1 MHDGKQVHNHLVS
14 QDGTHGDKP
23 SPLHKKLIA
32 DHVTAA
38 KKHLDKMAGHIFS
51 DEDDMD
57 ESVTQNID
65 LGALF
70 EEEDKYTSKSA
81 DDVQK
86 RSGEDEYDGEDHLG
100 RKPDHV
106 LKGANDGEDVHV
118 HHIKSKKTGKTT
130 HTIYGTPSGHQSEA
144 MFKVN
149 GKADPKHID
158 HMYRQYNESVTQKI
172 DLGTL
177 FEGEEFSEEFKSKA
191 GELFEAA
198 VEARIKQEVAR
209 IEEEVSQRS
218 VTESAELKE
227 GLVDKVDGYLDYVVE
242 QWMQKNELALDRGIK
257 VEIFE
262 SFVSGMKDLFETHYI
277 DVPEEKFDLMESV
290 DAKAKT
296 LEEQVDFLTAQ
307 NVELQQK
314 FKTVA
319 KEKQIEEACKEL
331 TDLEAERFKQLSE
344 ELAYDDE
351 ESFGK
356 KLELV
361 KENYI
366 SKSKQAKSVIVDS
379 VVTDSPV
386 EINEEKQ
393 VDASMARYMNA
404 FKAR

>member
-1 MHDGKQVHNHLVS
+1 MSIEQKIAQLMEQAKQLES
-14 QDGTHGDKP
+14 
-23 SPLHKKLIA
+23 
-32 DHVTAA
+32 
-38 KKHLDKMAGHIFS
+38 S
-51 DEDDMD
+51 DEVV
-57 ESVTQNID
+57 SI
-65 LGALF
+65 
-70 EEEDKYTSKSA
+70 EEE
-81 DDVQK
+81 
-86 RSGEDEYDGEDHLG
+86 
-100 RKPDHV
+100 
-106 LKGANDGEDVHV
+106 
-118 HHIKSKKTGKTT
+118 TT
-130 HTIYGTPSGHQSEA
+130 EEVIAEENKEQ
-144 MFKVN
+144 V
-149 GKADPKHID
+149 
-158 HMYRQYNESVTQKI
+158 QKI

-177 FEGEEFSEEFKSKA
+177 FEGEEFSVEFKSKA
-191 GELFEAA
+191 AELFEAA
-198 VEARIKQEVAR
+198 VEARIKQEIAQ
-209 IEEEVSQRS
+209 IEEEVSQRL
-218 VTESAELKE
+218 VNESAELKE

-277 DVPEEKFDLMESV
+277 EVPEEKFDLMESV

-314 FKTVA
+314 FKLVA
-319 KEKQIEEACKEL
+319 KERQIEEAAKEL
-331 TDLEAERFKQLSE
+331 TDLEAERFKQLAE

-366 SKSKQAKSVIVDS
+366 SKSKQVKAVVES

-386 EINEEKQ
+386 ELNEEKQ
-393 VDASMARYMNA
+393 IDASMARYMHA

>member
-1 MHDGKQVHNHLVS
+1 MSIEQKIAQLMEQAKQLESSDEVVSIEEETAEESLNEGKIEYHGTVQTKGGEEKEWSYQVGEHAGSHDRAIKKQNPHLTPQEHEAVSNHPNKEEETHEITDKKGNVHNIKTTINGREGRYV
-14 QDGTHGDKP
+14 
-23 SPLHKKLIA
+23 
-32 DHVTAA
+32 
-38 KKHLDKMAGHIFS
+38 
-51 DEDDMD
+51 
-57 ESVTQNID
+57 ESVST
-65 LGALF
+65 
-70 EEEDKYTSKSA
+70 
-81 DDVQK
+81 
-86 RSGEDEYDGEDHLG
+86 
-100 RKPDHV
+100 
-106 LKGANDGEDVHV
+106 
-118 HHIKSKKTGKTT
+118 
-130 HTIYGTPSGHQSEA
+130 
-144 MFKVN
+144 
-149 GKADPKHID
+149 
-158 HMYRQYNESVTQKI
+158 KI

-177 FEGEEFSEEFKSKA
+177 FEGEEFSAEFKSKA

-198 VEARIKQEVAR
+198 VEARIKQEIAK
-209 IEEEVSQRS
+209 IEEEVSQRV

-314 FKTVA
+314 FKLVA

-331 TDLEAERFKQLSE
+331 TDLEAERFKQLAE

-366 SKSKQAKSVIVDS
+366 SKAKQAKTVVVES

-386 EINEEKQ
+386 ELIEEKQ
-393 VDASMARYMNA
+393 VDASMARYMHA

>member
-1 MHDGKQVHNHLVS
+1 MSIEQKIAQLMEQAKQLES
-14 QDGTHGDKP
+14 
-23 SPLHKKLIA
+23 
-32 DHVTAA
+32 
-38 KKHLDKMAGHIFS
+38 S
-51 DEDDMD
+51 DEVV
-57 ESVTQNID
+57 SV
-65 LGALF
+65 
-70 EEEDKYTSKSA
+70 EEETTEEVIA
-81 DDVQK
+81 
-86 RSGEDEYDGEDHLG
+86 EE
-100 RKPDHV
+100 
-106 LKGANDGEDVHV
+106 
-118 HHIKSKKTGKTT
+118 KTE
-130 HTIYGTPSGHQSEA
+130 Q
-144 MFKVN
+144 V
-149 GKADPKHID
+149 
-158 HMYRQYNESVTQKI
+158 QKI

-191 GELFEAA
+191 AELFEAA
-198 VEARIKQEVAR
+198 VEARIKQEIAQ
-209 IEEEVSQRS
+209 IEEEVSQRL
-218 VTESAELKE
+218 VNESAELKE

-314 FKTVA
+314 FKLIA

-331 TDLEAERFKQLSE
+331 TDLEAERFKQLAE

-366 SKSKQAKSVIVDS
+366 SKKQVKTVVDS

-386 EINEEKQ
+386 ELNEEKQ
-393 VDASMARYMNA
+393 VDASMARYLTA
-404 FKAR
+404 LKAR

>member
-1 MHDGKQVHNHLVS
+1 MSIEEKIAKLMEEA
-14 QDGTHGDKP
+14 
-23 SPLHKKLIA
+23 KKL
-32 DHVTAA
+32 
-38 KKHLDKMAGHIFS
+38 
-51 DEDDMD
+51 
-57 ESVTQNID
+57 ESSEEVVSI
-65 LGALF
+65 
-70 EEEDKYTSKSA
+70 EEETA
-81 DDVQK
+81 EETAEEVIA
-86 RSGEDEYDGEDHLG
+86 EE
-100 RKPDHV
+100 
-106 LKGANDGEDVHV
+106 
-118 HHIKSKKTGKTT
+118 KTE
-130 HTIYGTPSGHQSEA
+130 Q
-144 MFKVN
+144 V
-149 GKADPKHID
+149 
-158 HMYRQYNESVTQKI
+158 QKI
-172 DLGTL
+172 DLGAL

-191 GELFEAA
+191 AELFEAA
-198 VEARIKQEVAR
+198 VEARIKQEIAK
-209 IEEEVSQRS
+209 IEEEVSQR
-218 VTESAELKE
+218 VVNESAELKE

-366 SKSKQAKSVIVDS
+366 SKAKQAKSVIVES
-379 VVTDSPV
+379 IVTDSPV
-386 EINEEKQ
+386 ELTEEKQ
-393 VDASMARYMNA
+393 VDATMARYMSA
-404 FKAR
+404 VKAR

>member
-1 MHDGKQVHNHLVS
+1 MSIEEKIAKLMEEA
-14 QDGTHGDKP
+14 
-23 SPLHKKLIA
+23 KKLEASEEVVSI
-32 DHVTAA
+32 
-38 KKHLDKMAGHIFS
+38 
-51 DEDDMD
+51 
-57 ESVTQNID
+57 
-65 LGALF
+65 
-70 EEEDKYTSKSA
+70 EEETTEEVIA
-81 DDVQK
+81 
-86 RSGEDEYDGEDHLG
+86 EE
-100 RKPDHV
+100 
-106 LKGANDGEDVHV
+106 
-118 HHIKSKKTGKTT
+118 KTE
-130 HTIYGTPSGHQSEA
+130 Q
-144 MFKVN
+144 V
-149 GKADPKHID
+149 
-158 HMYRQYNESVTQKI
+158 QKI
-172 DLGTL
+172 DLGAL
-177 FEGEEFSEEFKSKA
+177 FEGEEFSEEFKAKA
-191 GELFEAA
+191 AELFEAA
-198 VEARIKQEVAR
+198 VEARIKQEVAK
-209 IEEEVSQRS
+209 IEEEVSQRAIN
-218 VTESAELKE
+218 ESAELKE

-314 FKTVA
+314 FKLVA
-319 KEKQIEEACKEL
+319 KERQIEEASKEL
-331 TDLEAERFKQLSE
+331 TDLEAERFKQLAE

-366 SKSKQAKSVIVDS
+366 SKKQVKAVVES

-386 EINEEKQ
+386 ELNEEKQ
-393 VDASMARYMNA
+393 IDATMARYMNA

>member
-1 MHDGKQVHNHLVS
+1 MSIEQKIAQLMEQAKQLESSDEVVSIEEETAEEVSLDEATSVVGKATKTGADKKGQKLGAMSAAVEGVKTEHEHKGEKYTVHSEVDRDGDVHHSVMHNGKQVHNHLVS
-14 QDGTHGDKP
+14 QEGMHGDKP
-23 SPLHKKLIA
+23 SPLHKKLID
-32 DHVTAA
+32 DHVKAA

-51 DEDDMD
+51 DEDD
-57 ESVTQNID
+57 
-65 LGALF
+65 
-70 EEEDKYTSKSA
+70 ED
-81 DDVQK
+81 D
-86 RSGEDEYDGEDHLG
+86 
-100 RKPDHV
+100 
-106 LKGANDGEDVHV
+106 
-118 HHIKSKKTGKTT
+118 
-130 HTIYGTPSGHQSEA
+130 
-144 MFKVN
+144 
-149 GKADPKHID
+149 
-158 HMYRQYNESVTQKI
+158 MYESVTQKI
-172 DLGTL
+172 DLGSL
-177 FEGEEFSEEFKSKA
+177 FEGEEFSAEFKSKA
-191 GELFEAA
+191 AELFEAA
-198 VEARIKQEVAR
+198 VEARIKQEIAQ
-209 IEEEVSQRS
+209 IEEEVSQRV

-314 FKTVA
+314 FKLVA

-331 TDLEAERFKQLSE
+331 TDLEAERFKQLAE

-366 SKSKQAKSVIVDS
+366 SKAKQVKTVVDS

-386 EINEEKQ
+386 ALNEDKQ
-393 VDASMARYMNA
+393 VDASMARYMHA

>member
-1 MHDGKQVHNHLVS
+1 MSIEEKIAKLMEEA
-14 QDGTHGDKP
+14 
-23 SPLHKKLIA
+23 KKL
-32 DHVTAA
+32 
-38 KKHLDKMAGHIFS
+38 
-51 DEDDMD
+51 
-57 ESVTQNID
+57 ESSEEVVSI
-65 LGALF
+65 
-70 EEEDKYTSKSA
+70 EEETA
-81 DDVQK
+81 EEVVAVEEEQ
-86 RSGEDEYDGEDHLG
+86 
-100 RKPDHV
+100 V
-106 LKGANDGEDVHV
+106 
-118 HHIKSKKTGKTT
+118 
-130 HTIYGTPSGHQSEA
+130 
-144 MFKVN
+144 
-149 GKADPKHID
+149 
-158 HMYRQYNESVTQKI
+158 QKI

-177 FEGEEFSEEFKSKA
+177 FEGEEFSVEFKAKA
-191 GELFEAA
+191 AELFEAA
-198 VEARIKQEVAR
+198 VEARIKQEIAR

-218 VTESAELKE
+218 ITESAELKE

-314 FKTVA
+314 FKTIA

-366 SKSKQAKSVIVDS
+366 SKAKQAKSVIVES
-379 VVTDSPV
+379 IVTDSPV
-386 EINEEKQ
+386 ELTEEKQ
-393 VDASMARYMNA
+393 VEPSMARYMTA
-404 FKAR
+404 LKAR

>member
-1 MHDGKQVHNHLVS
+1 MSIEEKIAKLMEEA
-14 QDGTHGDKP
+14 
-23 SPLHKKLIA
+23 KKLEASEEVVSI
-32 DHVTAA
+32 
-38 KKHLDKMAGHIFS
+38 
-51 DEDDMD
+51 
-57 ESVTQNID
+57 
-65 LGALF
+65 
-70 EEEDKYTSKSA
+70 EEETA
-81 DDVQK
+81 EETV
-86 RSGEDEYDGEDHLG
+86 EEVIAE
-100 RKPDHV
+100 
-106 LKGANDGEDVHV
+106 E
-118 HHIKSKKTGKTT
+118 KTE
-130 HTIYGTPSGHQSEA
+130 Q
-144 MFKVN
+144 V
-149 GKADPKHID
+149 
-158 HMYRQYNESVTQKI
+158 QKI

-177 FEGEEFSEEFKSKA
+177 FEGEEFSAEFKSKA
-191 GELFEAA
+191 AELFEAA
-198 VEARIKQEVAR
+198 VEARIKQEIAK
-209 IEEEVSQRS
+209 IEEEVSQRA
-218 VTESAELKE
+218 VNESAELKE

-314 FKTVA
+314 FKLVA
-319 KEKQIEEACKEL
+319 KEKQIEEAAKEL
-331 TDLEAERFKQLSE
+331 TDLEAERFKQLAE

-366 SKSKQAKSVIVDS
+366 SKSKQPKSVIVDS

-386 EINEEKQ
+386 ELNEEKQ

>member
-1 MHDGKQVHNHLVS
+1 MSIEEKIAKLMEEA
-14 QDGTHGDKP
+14 
-23 SPLHKKLIA
+23 KKLETTDEVVVEEETIA
-32 DHVTAA
+32 VEETTTIEEETA
-38 KKHLDKMAGHIFS
+38 KIDS
-51 DEDDMD
+51 
-57 ESVTQNID
+57 ID
-65 LGALF
+65 LG
-70 EEEDKYTSKSA
+70 
-81 DDVQK
+81 
-86 RSGEDEYDGEDHLG
+86 G
-100 RKPDHV
+100 
-106 LKGANDGEDVHV
+106 
-118 HHIKSKKTGKTT
+118 
-130 HTIYGTPSGHQSEA
+130 
-144 MFKVN
+144 
-149 GKADPKHID
+149 
-158 HMYRQYNESVTQKI
+158 
-172 DLGTL
+172 L
-177 FEGEEFSEEFKSKA
+177 FEGQDLSEEFKTKA
-191 GELFEAA
+191 AELFEAA

-209 IEEEVSQRS
+209 IEEELSQRS
-218 VTESAELKE
+218 LDESAELKE

-314 FKTVA
+314 FKLVA

-366 SKSKQAKSVIVDS
+366 SKAKQAKSVIVDS

-386 EINEEKQ
+386 AELNEEKQ
-393 VDASMARYMNA
+393 VDPTMKRYLTA
-404 FKAR
+404 LKAR

>member
-1 MHDGKQVHNHLVS
+1 MSIEQKIAQLMEEA
-14 QDGTHGDKP
+14 
-23 SPLHKKLIA
+23 KKLEASEEVKSLTEEDLDLMSEEQLDELVENFEELDELSKATLGSYVKKSASNIDAQAGKREVAKDMA
-32 DHVTAA
+32 DRLRQKLSRKQNSVGIGDLVAGVEKSDAAAA
-38 KKHLDKMAGHIFS
+38 KADNSMNKRKAGIGKAVS
-51 DEDDMD
+51 RLTKE
-57 ESVTQNID
+57 EVEVTEMID
-65 LGALF
+65 LG
-70 EEEDKYTSKSA
+70 
-81 DDVQK
+81 
-86 RSGEDEYDGEDHLG
+86 
-100 RKPDHV
+100 
-106 LKGANDGEDVHV
+106 N
-118 HHIKSKKTGKTT
+118 
-130 HTIYGTPSGHQSEA
+130 
-144 MFKVN
+144 
-149 GKADPKHID
+149 
-158 HMYRQYNESVTQKI
+158 
-172 DLGTL
+172 L

-191 GELFEAA
+191 AELFEAA
-198 VEARIKQEVAR
+198 VEARIKQEIAQ
-209 IEEEVSQRS
+209 IEEEVSQRL
-218 VTESAELKE
+218 VNESAELKE

-277 DVPEEKFDLMESV
+277 EVPEEKFDLMESV

-314 FKTVA
+314 FKLVA
-319 KEKQIEEACKEL
+319 KERQIEEAANEL
-331 TDLEAERFKQLSE
+331 TDLEAERFKQLAE

-366 SKSKQAKSVIVDS
+366 SKSKQVKTVVES

-386 EINEEKQ
+386 ELNEEKQ

>member
-1 MHDGKQVHNHLVS
+1 MSIEQKIAQLMEEA
-14 QDGTHGDKP
+14 
-23 SPLHKKLIA
+23 KKLEASEEVVSVEEAAEETTEEVIA
-32 DHVTAA
+32 
-38 KKHLDKMAGHIFS
+38 
-51 DEDDMD
+51 
-57 ESVTQNID
+57 
-65 LGALF
+65 
-70 EEEDKYTSKSA
+70 EE
-81 DDVQK
+81 
-86 RSGEDEYDGEDHLG
+86 
-100 RKPDHV
+100 
-106 LKGANDGEDVHV
+106 
-118 HHIKSKKTGKTT
+118 KTE
-130 HTIYGTPSGHQSEA
+130 Q
-144 MFKVN
+144 V
-149 GKADPKHID
+149 
-158 HMYRQYNESVTQKI
+158 QKI
-172 DLGTL
+172 DLGNL

-191 GELFEAA
+191 AELFEAA

-209 IEEEVSQRS
+209 IEEEVSQRAIN
-218 VTESAELKE
+218 ESAELKE

-314 FKTVA
+314 FKLVA
-319 KEKQIEEACKEL
+319 KEKQIEEAAKEL
-331 TDLEAERFKQLSE
+331 TDLEAERFKQLAE

-366 SKSKQAKSVIVDS
+366 SKAKQAKSVVVES

-386 EINEEKQ
+386 ELIEEKQ
-393 VDASMARYMNA
+393 VDASMTRYMNA

>member
-1 MHDGKQVHNHLVS
+1 VLFRSMSIEEKIAKLMEEA
-14 QDGTHGDKP
+14 
-23 SPLHKKLIA
+23 KKLDA
-32 DHVTAA
+32 
-38 KKHLDKMAGHIFS
+38 S
-51 DEDDMD
+51 
-57 ESVTQNID
+57 
-65 LGALF
+65 
-70 EEEDKYTSKSA
+70 EEEVVSIEEETA
-81 DDVQK
+81 EEVVAVEEEQ
-86 RSGEDEYDGEDHLG
+86 
-100 RKPDHV
+100 V
-106 LKGANDGEDVHV
+106 
-118 HHIKSKKTGKTT
+118 
-130 HTIYGTPSGHQSEA
+130 
-144 MFKVN
+144 
-149 GKADPKHID
+149 
-158 HMYRQYNESVTQKI
+158 QKI

-177 FEGEEFSEEFKSKA
+177 FEGEEFSEEFKTKA
-191 GELFEAA
+191 AELFEAA
-198 VEARIKQEVAR
+198 VEARIKQEIAR

-218 VTESAELKE
+218 LTESAELKE

-314 FKTVA
+314 FKTIA

-366 SKSKQAKSVIVDS
+366 SKAKQAKSVIVES
-379 VVTDSPV
+379 IVTDSPV
-386 EINEEKQ
+386 ELTEEKQ
-393 VDASMARYMNA
+393 VDPSMARYLSA
-404 FKAR
+404 LKAR

>member
-1 MHDGKQVHNHLVS
+1 MSIEEKIAKLMEEA
-14 QDGTHGDKP
+14 
-23 SPLHKKLIA
+23 KKL
-32 DHVTAA
+32 
-38 KKHLDKMAGHIFS
+38 
-51 DEDDMD
+51 
-57 ESVTQNID
+57 ESSEEVVSI
-65 LGALF
+65 
-70 EEEDKYTSKSA
+70 EEETA
-81 DDVQK
+81 EETAEEVIA
-86 RSGEDEYDGEDHLG
+86 EE
-100 RKPDHV
+100 
-106 LKGANDGEDVHV
+106 
-118 HHIKSKKTGKTT
+118 KTE
-130 HTIYGTPSGHQSEA
+130 Q
-144 MFKVN
+144 V
-149 GKADPKHID
+149 
-158 HMYRQYNESVTQKI
+158 QKI
-172 DLGTL
+172 DLGAL

-191 GELFEAA
+191 AELFEAA
-198 VEARIKQEVAR
+198 VEARIKQEIAK
-209 IEEEVSQRS
+209 IEEEVSQRA
-218 VTESAELKE
+218 VNESAELKE

-366 SKSKQAKSVIVDS
+366 SKAKQAKSVIVES
-379 VVTDSPV
+379 IVTDSPV
-386 EINEEKQ
+386 ELTEEKQ
-393 VDASMARYMNA
+393 VDATMARYMSA
-404 FKAR
+404 VKAR

>member
-1 MHDGKQVHNHLVS
+1 MSIEQKIAQLMEQAKQLESSEEVVS
-14 QDGTHGDKP
+14 
-23 SPLHKKLIA
+23 I
-32 DHVTAA
+32 
-38 KKHLDKMAGHIFS
+38 
-51 DEDDMD
+51 
-57 ESVTQNID
+57 
-65 LGALF
+65 
-70 EEEDKYTSKSA
+70 EEETA
-81 DDVQK
+81 EEVVAVE
-86 RSGEDEYDGEDHLG
+86 GEQ
-100 RKPDHV
+100 V
-106 LKGANDGEDVHV
+106 
-118 HHIKSKKTGKTT
+118 
-130 HTIYGTPSGHQSEA
+130 
-144 MFKVN
+144 
-149 GKADPKHID
+149 
-158 HMYRQYNESVTQKI
+158 QKI

-191 GELFEAA
+191 AELFEAA

-366 SKSKQAKSVIVDS
+366 SKAKQAKSVIVES

-386 EINEEKQ
+386 ELNEEKQ

>member
-1 MHDGKQVHNHLVS
+1 MSIEEKIAKLMEEA
-14 QDGTHGDKP
+14 
-23 SPLHKKLIA
+23 KKLE
-32 DHVTAA
+32 TA
-38 KKHLDKMAGHIFS
+38 S
-51 DEDDMD
+51 DLD
-57 ESVTQNID
+57 ESEEISEEEFNDLDEETQSLYELSVDTMNAYRKKALGSIDKKLASKDVGGAMERAGKTATASMKIKAKGGTPVQREEYEGTID
-65 LGALF
+65 LG
-70 EEEDKYTSKSA
+70 S
-81 DDVQK
+81 
-86 RSGEDEYDGEDHLG
+86 
-100 RKPDHV
+100 
-106 LKGANDGEDVHV
+106 
-118 HHIKSKKTGKTT
+118 
-130 HTIYGTPSGHQSEA
+130 
-144 MFKVN
+144 
-149 GKADPKHID
+149 
-158 HMYRQYNESVTQKI
+158 
-172 DLGTL
+172 L
-177 FEGEEFSEEFKSKA
+177 FEGEEFSEEFKTKA
-191 GELFEAA
+191 AELFEAA
-198 VEARIKQEVAR
+198 VEARIKQEVVR
-209 IEEEVSQRS
+209 IEEELSQRS
-218 VTESAELKE
+218 LDESVELKE

-366 SKSKQAKSVIVDS
+366 SKAKQAKSVIVES

-386 EINEEKQ
+386 ELNEEKQ
-393 VDASMARYMNA
+393 VEPSMARYMTA
-404 FKAR
+404 LKAR

>member
-1 MHDGKQVHNHLVS
+1 MSIEQKIAQLMEEA
-14 QDGTHGDKP
+14 
-23 SPLHKKLIA
+23 KKLEASEEVVSI
-32 DHVTAA
+32 
-38 KKHLDKMAGHIFS
+38 
-51 DEDDMD
+51 
-57 ESVTQNID
+57 
-65 LGALF
+65 
-70 EEEDKYTSKSA
+70 EEETA
-81 DDVQK
+81 EEATEEVIA
-86 RSGEDEYDGEDHLG
+86 EE
-100 RKPDHV
+100 
-106 LKGANDGEDVHV
+106 
-118 HHIKSKKTGKTT
+118 KTE
-130 HTIYGTPSGHQSEA
+130 Q
-144 MFKVN
+144 V
-149 GKADPKHID
+149 
-158 HMYRQYNESVTQKI
+158 QKI
-172 DLGTL
+172 DLGAL

-191 GELFEAA
+191 AELFEAA

-209 IEEEVSQRS
+209 IEEEVSQRAIN
-218 VTESAELKE
+218 ESAELKE

-314 FKTVA
+314 FKLVA
-319 KEKQIEEACKEL
+319 KEKQIYEACKEL
-331 TDLEAERFKQLSE
+331 TDLEAERFKQLAE

-366 SKSKQAKSVIVDS
+366 SKAKQAKSVVVES

-386 EINEEKQ
+386 ELIEEKQ
-393 VDASMARYMNA
+393 VDASMARYMHA

>member
-1 MHDGKQVHNHLVS
+1 MHNGKQVHNHLVS

-23 SPLHKKLIA
+23 SSLHKKLIA

-51 DEDDMD
+51 DEDDEDDMD
-57 ESVTQNID
+57 
-65 LGALF
+65 
-70 EEEDKYTSKSA
+70 
-81 DDVQK
+81 
-86 RSGEDEYDGEDHLG
+86 
-100 RKPDHV
+100 
-106 LKGANDGEDVHV
+106 
-118 HHIKSKKTGKTT
+118 
-130 HTIYGTPSGHQSEA
+130 
-144 MFKVN
+144 
-149 GKADPKHID
+149 
-158 HMYRQYNESVTQKI
+158 ESVTQKI
-172 DLGTL
+172 DLGSL
-177 FEGEEFSEEFKSKA
+177 FEGEEFTEEFKTKA
-191 GELFEAA
+191 ADLFEAA
-198 VEARIKQEVAR
+198 VEARTKQEVAR
-209 IEEEVSQRS
+209 IEEELSQRS
-218 VTESAELKE
+218 LDESVELKE

-257 VEIFE
+257 IEIFE

-314 FKTVA
+314 FKLVA
-319 KEKQIEEACKEL
+319 KERQIEEACKEL
-331 TDLEAERFKQLSE
+331 TDLEAERFKQLAE

-366 SKSKQAKSVIVDS
+366 SKAKPVKTVVDS

-386 EINEEKQ
+386 GLNEDKQ

>member
-1 MHDGKQVHNHLVS
+1 MSIEQKIAQLMEQAKQLES
-14 QDGTHGDKP
+14 
-23 SPLHKKLIA
+23 
-32 DHVTAA
+32 
-38 KKHLDKMAGHIFS
+38 S
-51 DEDDMD
+51 DEVVSI
-57 ESVTQNID
+57 E
-65 LGALF
+65 
-70 EEEDKYTSKSA
+70 
-81 DDVQK
+81 
-86 RSGEDEYDGEDHLG
+86 
-100 RKPDHV
+100 
-106 LKGANDGEDVHV
+106 
-118 HHIKSKKTGKTT
+118 KTT
-130 HTIYGTPSGHQSEA
+130 EEVIAEEKTEQ
-144 MFKVN
+144 V
-149 GKADPKHID
+149 
-158 HMYRQYNESVTQKI
+158 QKI
-172 DLGTL
+172 DLGNL

-191 GELFEAA
+191 AELFEAA

-209 IEEEVSQRS
+209 IEEEVSQRAIN
-218 VTESAELKE
+218 ESAELKE

-314 FKTVA
+314 FKLVA
-319 KEKQIEEACKEL
+319 KEKQIEEAAKEL
-331 TDLEAERFKQLSE
+331 TDLEAERFKQLAE

-366 SKSKQAKSVIVDS
+366 SKAKQAKTVVVES

-386 EINEEKQ
+386 ELIEEKQ
-393 VDASMARYMNA
+393 VDATMSRYMNA

>member
-1 MHDGKQVHNHLVS
+1 MSIEEKIAKLMEEA
-14 QDGTHGDKP
+14 
-23 SPLHKKLIA
+23 KKL
-32 DHVTAA
+32 
-38 KKHLDKMAGHIFS
+38 
-51 DEDDMD
+51 
-57 ESVTQNID
+57 ESSEEVVSI
-65 LGALF
+65 
-70 EEEDKYTSKSA
+70 EEETA
-81 DDVQK
+81 EEVVAVEEEQ
-86 RSGEDEYDGEDHLG
+86 
-100 RKPDHV
+100 V
-106 LKGANDGEDVHV
+106 
-118 HHIKSKKTGKTT
+118 
-130 HTIYGTPSGHQSEA
+130 
-144 MFKVN
+144 
-149 GKADPKHID
+149 
-158 HMYRQYNESVTQKI
+158 QKI

-177 FEGEEFSEEFKSKA
+177 FEGEEFSVEFKAKA
-191 GELFEAA
+191 AELFEAA
-198 VEARIKQEVAR
+198 VEARIKQEIAR

-218 VTESAELKE
+218 ITESAELKE

-314 FKTVA
+314 FKTIA

-366 SKSKQAKSVIVDS
+366 SKAKQAKSVIVES

-386 EINEEKQ
+386 ELTEEKQ
-393 VDASMARYMNA
+393 VEPSMARYMTA
-404 FKAR
+404 LKAR